1 MFYHNT
7 TTEPTVMPE
16 TGFFYNQYCFGVFCI
31 GFSIFFTEIVLKYI
45 KITDSYDDDKVEEEV
60 EEEEIYTDKY
70 IDEFNLLNERI
81 LTDLDYLNL
90 KKNSI
95 CETTPGG
102 IVLLNYNKETD
113 GFCYYTDNLKEI
125 TYDIL
130 ETVARKFVIEYNCK
144 QLYIKPQSDEPT
156 SADAGSEPTSAD
168 AGSEPTSADAGSE
181 PNTNESKKQVFAKFK
196 KYNTGGKG
204 SVSKIKNLKPITE
217 QVNRFRYKGKIYEY
231 EINKKKNNDTI
242 VPSTTI
248 DYATYKKN
256 FLDDNKNM

>member
-45 KITDSYDDDKVEEEV
+45 KITDSYDDDKVEEVEEEV
-60 EEEEIYTDKY
+60 EEDEIYTDKY

-113 GFCYYTDNLKEI
+113 GFCYYTDKLKEI

-130 ETVARKFVIEYNCK
+130 ETVARKFVIEYNSYINLSVTCHIVNVCLLVF
-144 QLYIKPQSDEPT
+144 QLIPLDEIRLFYKLARRPT
-156 SADAGSEPTSAD
+156 
-168 AGSEPTSADAGSE
+168 
-181 PNTNESKKQVFAKFK
+181 
-196 KYNTGGKG
+196 
-204 SVSKIKNLKPITE
+204 L
-217 QVNRFRYKGKIYEY
+217 
-231 EINKKKNNDTI
+231 
-242 VPSTTI
+242 
-248 DYATYKKN
+248 
-256 FLDDNKNM
+256 L